1 MIKRSLVLALL
12 FSFALPALGYIEA
25 MNSLKGVFQESD
37 VIARATIDAVN
48 AEKKVIIVKVAK
60 SLKGKSAYEKIRIDL
75 SAGPDWHGDAVLR
88 HATVGAAVSLFYHKK
103 EGTDDAGVALIY
115 NNRFFMTLQP
125 EAQVWRLGKIEL
137 AMSKVYHGT
146 AEELLDLSVKILSGR
161 SKPPEPR
168 ADLKAFTK
176 DILDVL
182 PPPPKEGEKW
192 AEFDAAK
199 ALKAQ

>member
-1 MIKRSLVLALL
+1 MRDLRYGVKDLANK
-12 FSFALPALGYIEA
+12 SV
-25 MNSLKGVFQESD
+25 NSVGEYAQ
-37 VIARATIDAVN
+37 ATTRYVS
-48 AEKKVIIVKVAK
+48 EQP
-60 SLKGKSAYEKIRIDL
+60 LKSALI
-75 SAGPDWHGDAVLR
+75 AA
-88 HATVGAAVSLFYHKK
+88 AVGAAVSLFYHKK

-168 ADLKAFTK
+168 ADFKAFTK

-199 ALKAQ
+199 ALKAP